1 VHRYHSLW
9 IAIGALAV
17 VCAGGC
23 GSGGS
28 SNDSD
33 PLRVSVAEGELEG
46 VISGATRHF
55 FGIPF
60 AEPPVGGLRW
70 RAPVRKAP
78 WTELLQATELSAKCA
93 QGTSLTS
100 GPPSDEEDC
109 LYLNVWTPYPVPARP
124 LPVLFWIHGGG
135 NENGSTRDETPIV
148 GGLFYDGET
157 IVEAHEVVVVS
168 TNYRLGA
175 LGFFSH
181 PELRAEGS
189 PSGNQGLLDLRLAL
203 EWVRDNI
210 EAFGGDPNNVTIFG
224 ESAGARNVCYQVVS
238 PDSRGL
244 FHRAISESGDC
255 TGRITTQAEAEAQV
269 DAYVAAVGCNEAA
282 DVLSC
287 LRSLPA
293 EKLIID
299 VAVEGAPPEELPGG
313 SGYQGSTPLWD
324 FGPTVDGAVVPA
336 MPRASFAAGE
346 VADVPYIVG
355 TNTEEGALR
364 HLLAI
369 PVESEPEFME
379 ALERAFGTADAAEL
393 AALYPVAEFPTPN
406 DALIR
411 VTTDWRYACAVQD
424 FAERIAGAGLTVYA
438 YNFDY
443 PWAAPALRDLLG
455 KSHGAELN
463 YVFGSFLEGKV
474 DEESKTLSELMQRY
488 WTRFAVGGDPNGAA
502 DPTWSVFDPAL
513 GNRLNL
519 NAGPS
524 VVENFR
530 QERCNWWKGYYDSLF
545 E

>member
-1 VHRYHSLW
+1 MLP
-9 IAIGALAV
+9 
-17 VCAGGC
+17 AGC
-23 GSGGS
+23 SSDGSPE
-28 SNDSD
+28 DSD
-33 PLRVSVAEGELEG
+33 PQRVRIAGGELEG
-46 VISGATRHF
+46 AISGTTRHF

-60 AEPPVGGLRW
+60 AEPPVGELRW
-70 RAPVRKAP
+70 KAPVPKAP
-78 WTELLQATELSAKCA
+78 WTGVLRATELSAKCA

-100 GPPSDEEDC
+100 GPPSNEEDC
-109 LYLNVWTPYPVPARP
+109 LYLNVWTPYPVPRER

-148 GGLFYDGET
+148 GGLLYDGET
-157 IVEAHEVVVVS
+157 IVQAHEVVVVS

-181 PELRAEGS
+181 PDLRAEGS

-224 ESAGARNVCYQVVS
+224 ESAGARNVCYQLVS
-238 PDSRGL
+238 PESRGL

-255 TGRITTQAEAEAQV
+255 TGRIATQAEAEAQGG
-269 DAYVAAVGCNEAA
+269 AYVQAMGCGSSD

-287 LRSLPA
+287 LRSLSA
-293 EKLIID
+293 EELIID
-299 VAVEGAPPEELPGG
+299 VAVEDAPPEELPGG
-313 SGYQGSTPLWD
+313 RGYQGSTPLWD
-324 FGPTVDGAVVPA
+324 FGPTVDGAVVPM
-336 MPRASFAAGE
+336 MPRESFAASE

-369 PVESEPEFME
+369 PVQTEQEFRE
-379 ALERAFGTADAAEL
+379 ALERAFGADDAAEL
-393 AALYPVAEFPTPN
+393 AALYPTSEFPTPN

-424 FAERIAGAGLTVYA
+424 FAERIAGAGLSVYA

-463 YVFGSFLEGKV
+463 YVFGSFIEGMV
-474 DEESKTLSELMQRY
+474 DAESRALSELVQRY
-488 WTRFAVGGDPNGAA
+488 WTRFANSGDPNGDT
-502 DPTWSVFDPAL
+502 DPSWPVFDPTL

-519 NAGPS
+519 NAEPS
-524 VVENFR
+524 VVEGFR
-530 QERCNWWKGYYDSLF
+530 QERCDWWQGYYDSLF

>member
-1 VHRYHSLW
+1 MHRYRL
-9 IAIGALAV
+9 IGIFAGALSALL
-17 VCAGGC
+17 AGGC
-23 GSGGS
+23 GSS
-28 SNDSD
+28 DSPQSAD
-33 PLRVSVAEGELEG
+33 PLRVRVAEGEIEG
-46 VISGATRHF
+46 LIGDATRHF

-60 AEPPVGGLRW
+60 AEPPVGELRW
-70 RAPVRKAP
+70 KAPVPKTP
-78 WTELLQATELSAKCA
+78 WSDVLQATELSAKCA
-93 QGTSLTS
+93 QDTSLTS
-100 GPPSDEEDC
+100 GEASNEEDC
-109 LYLNVWTPYPVPARP
+109 LYLNVWTPYPVPDEK

-148 GGLFYDGET
+148 GGLFYDGGT

-181 PELRAEGS
+181 PALREEGS

-203 EWVRDNI
+203 QWVRDNI

-255 TGRITTQAEAEAQV
+255 TGRIPTQAEAEAQV
-269 DAYVAAVGCNEAA
+269 DAYVEAVGCGEAS

-287 LRSLPA
+287 LRALPA
-293 EKLIID
+293 EELIID

-313 SGYQGSTPLWD
+313 GDYQGSTPLWD
-324 FGPTVDGAVVPA
+324 FGPTVDGDFVPM
-336 MPRASFAAGE
+336 MPRASFAASE
-346 VADVPYIVG
+346 VAEVPYIAG

-369 PVESEPEFME
+369 PVETEQEFIE
-379 ALERAFGTADAAEL
+379 ALERAFGASNAAEL
-393 AALYPVAEFPTPN
+393 AALYPVAEFSTPN

-424 FAERIAGAGLTVYA
+424 FAERIADADLPVYA
-438 YNFDY
+438 YNFDH

-463 YVFGSFLEGKV
+463 YVFGSLIEGV
-474 DEESKTLSELMQRY
+474 DDESRALSERVQRY
-488 WTRFAVGGDPNGAA
+488 WTRFATSGDPNGDG
-502 DPTWSVFDPAL
+502 DPAWPSFDPAR

-519 NAGPS
+519 NPAPS
-524 VVENFR
+524 MVENFR
-530 QERCNWWKGYYDSLF
+530 KERCDWWKGYYDRLF